1 MKKLSIVVPVYNEQD
16 RIEEFVIKLKEA
28 VRKLPLPAEYI
39 IVDDRSDDNTR
50 AILRKCG
57 IRFYSHSTN
66 LGYGAAIKTG
76 IRKALGDAICIIDGD
91 NTYVPGDIARLMS
104 YAGECDMVVG
114 ARVGA
119 AGRCFPFHQKL
130 GKAFVCSIL
139 KRAFGREVPD
149 INSGLR
155 IMRRDAIERYLAVLS
170 DRFSFTASSTLAML
184 LDGRRIKYVPISYHG
199 RRNGSKVKA
208 ASYTVGFIKSYCR
221 VLYNARVKRKERA
234 RCGAVNR

>member
-16 RIEEFVIKLKEA
+16 KIEEFVIKLKEA
-28 VRKLPLPAEYI
+28 LPKLPLPAECI
-39 IVDDRSDDNTR
+39 IIDDKSDDSTR
-50 AILRKCG
+50 AILGRCDIK
-57 IRFYSHSTN
+57 FYSHSTN

-76 IRKALGDAICIIDGD
+76 IRKAQGDAICIIDGD
-91 NTYVPGDIARLMS
+91 NTYAPEDITRLVP

-130 GKAFVCSIL
+130 GKALVCSAL
-139 KRAFGREVPD
+139 KWGFGREVPD
-149 INSGLR
+149 VNSGLR
-155 IMRRDAIERYLAVLS
+155 IMRKEAIERYLAVLS

-184 LDGRRIKYVPISYHG
+184 LDGRRIKYVPIGYLG

-221 VLYNARVKRKERA
+221 VLYNMRVKRAERA
-234 RCGAVNR
+234 C